1 MKYVPLDW
9 QSTSLYTFL
18 LPPHVFL
25 HLRCHEIQAIGST
38 KGGLQYLLTKTML
51 QTSTALNVCQYL
63 LLKAEMAASTS
74 IEEDDFGFDQQ
85 ENEISNHPVI
95 ARLDQL
101 NKLSEKLNEGVE
113 EKVTGLKDQM
123 KNLVK
128 ASALLGNEE
137 SDGESDSEPSENNSE
152 DIKMDSGDES
162 IIQSAPESE
171 SSSDEEDASEV
182 QRNVITEARFSLR
195 PEDDKDNH
203 HVEGESSRKA
213 KRRLRR
219 RALVPSFEDYGDDDQ
234 AADEKDVTAAG
245 QSLASTLNTLSQRG
259 KSRSRSSISRPE
271 VVDGDDEERFK
282 IGLEMMSAQFGGGS
296 DDEGA
301 DEEDISDGELDDD
314 LGDDDFYSQIKKKS
328 KAKKEYKKSLYAV
341 APKYPGM
348 DNEVE
353 GERAVGKMIMNN
365 RGLVPH
371 RKREFRNPRLKRRE
385 QYRKAI
391 IRRKGAVRDVRT
403 DEGHKYG
410 GEETGIKSN
419 LSRSRKLVS

>member
-1 MKYVPLDW
+1 
-9 QSTSLYTFL
+9 
-18 LPPHVFL
+18 
-25 HLRCHEIQAIGST
+25 
-38 KGGLQYLLTKTML
+38 ML

-63 LLKAEMAASTS
+63 LLKAEMTASTAN
-74 IEEDDFGFDQQ
+74 EDDDFGFDQQ
-85 ENEISNHPVI
+85 EDQITNHPVI

-101 NKLSEKLNEGVE
+101 NKLSEKLHEGVE

-123 KNLVK
+123 KSLVK
-128 ASALLGNEE
+128 ASALLGGEDIAGDAD
-137 SDGESDSEPSENNSE
+137 SDDSENDSE
-152 DIKMDSGDES
+152 DIQMESGQES
-162 IIQSAPESE
+162 IPESASE
-171 SSSDEEDASEV
+171 SDSSSDEEDASEV
-182 QRNVITEARFSLR
+182 QRKVMTEARFSLR
-195 PEDDKDNH
+195 PEDDKDDLA
-203 HVEGESSRKA
+203 VEGESSRKA

-234 AADEKDVTAAG
+234 AVDEKDVTAAG
-245 QSLASTLNTLSQRG
+245 QSLASTLNTLTQRG
-259 KSRSRSSISRPE
+259 KSRTKSSISRPE
-271 VVDGDDEERFK
+271 VVDGDDEDRFK
-282 IGLEMMSAQFGGGS
+282 RGLEMMSAEFGGGS
-296 DDEGA
+296 DMDKGG

-348 DNEVE
+348 DGEVE
-353 GERAVGKMIMNN
+353 GERAVGNMIMNN

-371 RKREFRNPRLKRRE
+371 RKKEFRNPRLKRRE

-419 LSRSRKLVS
+419 LSRSRKLGAN